1 MSAMDHD
8 RLFKQLISNFFVEF
22 IELFLPAVAMYLD
35 REFAMVPLDKEI
47 FTDVTSGDSHEVD
60 LLMRAKYLGKDA
72 FFLFHTEHQS
82 QSQVGFPQRMFF
94 YYSRLLMTYKL
105 PVYPIVIYSHDKPVR
120 QEPDHF
126 EISFPDKRVLRF
138 DYTVIQLNRMSWRQF
153 VNTPNPV
160 ASALMARMNVSKE
173 DRPKVKLEC
182 LRLLA
187 SLKLDPAKSKL
198 IGGFVESY
206 LQLTKAEMTVFEQ
219 EKEKLAPV
227 EKEATME
234 LMTSWELKGRA
245 EGIVQGKEQIVMRLI
260 NKRIGNVEPTVPARL
275 DRLSAAS
282 LDDLAEALL
291 DISTTA
297 DLDQWL
303 TNHSA

>member
-1 MSAMDHD
+1 MDHD

-22 IELFLPAVAMYLD
+22 IELFLPAVAAYLD
-35 REFAMVPLDKEI
+35 QEFAMVPLDKEI

-60 LLMRAKYLGKDA
+60 LLMRAKYLNKDA

-82 QSQVGFPQRMFF
+82 QPQLRFPQRMFF
-94 YYSRLLMTYKL
+94 YYSRLLMVYNQ
-105 PVYPIVIYSHDKPVR
+105 PVYPIVIYSHDKPLR

-126 EISFPDKRVLRF
+126 EVSFPDKTVLRF

-160 ASALMARMNVSKE
+160 ASALMSKMNVSKE

-198 IGGFVESY
+198 IGVFVESY
-206 LQLTKAEMTVFEQ
+206 LKLTKAEMAVFEQ
-219 EKEKLAPV
+219 EKEKLAPI

-234 LMTSWELKGRA
+234 LMTSWERKGRT
-245 EGIVQGKEQIVMRLI
+245 EGIAQGKEEMALRII
-260 NKRIGNVEPTVPARL
+260 GKRFGTVPASVPARL